1 MEMAKKVTVSFV
13 DDLDGKTAADENG
26 CIHSRRSGL
35 RDRSFDKECQE
46 TPRRVAALD
55 RRRTA
60 CRGTTLKLDRRREQ
74 ESDRATRV
82 RSHPR
87 VGAYARLSGSPP
99 RQDPS

>member
-13 DDLDGKTAADENG
+13 DDLDGKTAADETVAFTLYG
-26 CIHSRRSGL
+26 VAL

-46 TPRRVAALD
+46 TPRGVQPLD
-55 RRRTA
+55 RGRTA
-60 CRGTTLKLDRRREQ
+60 CRGTTPKLDRRREQ
-74 ESDRATRV
+74 DSDRATRV

-87 VGAYARLSGSPP
+87 MGAYARLSGSPP